1 MDEPLKSRNQSVMTA
16 PGPTGGRAGQRPKE
30 GDTDMTATRLP
41 LSEIRNVLRGLD
53 VPVFMAGID
62 NESDPQLTLHVSAP
76 HRAADAAKLAQAEIA
91 KLGCELPVKARQ
103 WDSGR
108 FARHGSLETTV
119 RALAHDTIVF
129 DPTAAVWRSQTMVE
143 LSSHLRREMGEPLLG
158 IYLEPR
164 SRTVYLLLKGA
175 SFDRDGSPNEALLQS
190 LTRGARDVMI
200 AWRQQRRS
208 SIDLTARLCF
218 ELPAYPL
225 VAIDDAS
232 PAPLAGNG
240 TFRKARLMAASA
252 AVLALTAIG
261 LGTGSARADGPAVSG
276 PNLKLDVG
284 GGFYRED
291 GAGLATG
298 VFTFPIGEN
307 FGGQIEGA
315 IGTLDDDFAWGGGGM
330 AYWRDPDVALAGL
343 FVSHGAI
350 GDDNTTRYG
359 GIGKFYLGQFD
370 ISGQAGYQT
379 HDQGSDGAF
388 GNLEIGFY
396 PVDDLRIALGGDLN
410 RVANFAFA
418 GIEFRPGFEALPGM
432 TLFLD
437 GQIGEHDHSG
447 VLAGVRFYFGES
459 TTLIDRHRRDDD
471 ASTIPFL
478 KEEKEEKE
486 KKYMGENNEEEP
498 VE

>member
-1 MDEPLKSRNQSVMTA
+1 MTA
-16 PGPTGGRAGQRPKE
+16 
-30 GDTDMTATRLP
+30 RLP
-41 LSEIRNVLRGLD
+41 LSEIRNVLRGLE

-62 NESDPQLTLHVSAP
+62 NENDPQLTLHVSAP

-91 KLGCELPVKARQ
+91 KLGCKLPVKAKQ

-108 FARHGSLETTV
+108 FASHGSLQATV
-119 RALAHDTIVF
+119 NALAHDTIVF
-129 DPTAAVWRSQTMVE
+129 DPTAAVWRSQSMVE
-143 LSSHLRREMGEPLLG
+143 LSGHLRGAMGEKLLG
-158 IYLEPR
+158 IYLEPK
-164 SRTVYLLLKGA
+164 SRTVYLLLKA
-175 SFDRDGSPNEALLQS
+175 AAFELDGEAQLEM
-190 LTRGARDVMI
+190 LTRSARDVLV

-208 SIDLTARLCF
+208 SIDLSAKLCF

-232 PAPLAGNG
+232 PAPLASKGM
-240 TFRKARLMAASA
+240 FRKARLMAASA

-261 LGTGSARADGPAVSG
+261 FSAGSARAEGPAVSG

-291 GAGLATG
+291 GAGMATG

-315 IGTLDDDFAWGGGGM
+315 IGTLDEDFAWGGGGM

-343 FVSHGAI
+343 FISHGAV

-359 GIGKFYLGQFD
+359 GVGKVYLGQFD

-379 HDQGSDGAF
+379 HDQDSDGAF

-410 RVANFAFA
+410 RVANFAYT

-437 GQIGEHDHSG
+437 GQLGQHDHSG
-447 VLAGVRFYFGES
+447 VMAGIRFYFGES

-471 ASTIPFL
+471 ITTMVFL
-478 KEEKEEKE
+478 KREN
-486 KKYMGENNEEEP
+486 KYHGDSREVP
-498 VE
+498 TDVE